1 MSCFKS
7 GVSVTFHV
15 HLLHPDGF
23 ALHRRSRDFF
33 RFAIFL
39 LHTGDSPAGSTLLPP
54 VSVLTCPKLKRRE
67 SAYTKSTVCPVDASP
82 REKCKNVF

>member
-15 HLLHPDGF
+15 HLLHLDGF
-23 ALHRRSRDFF
+23 VFHGRSREVF

-39 LHTGDSPAGSTLLPP
+39 LYTGDSPAGSY
-54 VSVLTCPKLKRRE
+54 VV
-67 SAYTKSTVCPVDASP
+67 AP
-82 REKCKNVF
+82 RPCFNLSQAEA

>member
-1 MSCFKS
+1 MYYAQLWVFFKS

-23 ALHRRSRDFF
+23 ALHGRSRDFS

-39 LHTGDSPAGSTLLPP
+39 FYTGDSPAGSY
-54 VSVLTCPKLKRRE
+54 VV
-67 SAYTKSTVCPVDASP
+67 AP
-82 REKCKNVF
+82 RPCFNLSQAEA

>member
-23 ALHRRSRDFF
+23 ALHRRSREFF

-39 LHTGDSPAGSTLLPP
+39 LYTGDSPAGSY
-54 VSVLTCPKLKRRE
+54 VV
-67 SAYTKSTVCPVDASP
+67 AP
-82 REKCKNVF
+82 RPCFNLSQAEA